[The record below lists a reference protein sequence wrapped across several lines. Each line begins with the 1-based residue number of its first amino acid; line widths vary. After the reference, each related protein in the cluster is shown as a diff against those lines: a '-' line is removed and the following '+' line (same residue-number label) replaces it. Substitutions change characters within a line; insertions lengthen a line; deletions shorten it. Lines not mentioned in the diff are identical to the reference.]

1 MSDRDSRAISDFATL
16 FGRFGIEAGFLIPT
30 PTGMD
35 KAIMD
40 ATWPLR
46 EYLSRTHFHDF
57 NSQGQGGDAKRIL
70 PISVIQSGEVVEGKI
85 SLYRPETKQGDPRIW
100 IYGLPKFADS
110 GDLLALIV
118 DSGRLLVVNCFKE
131 DVEGLLTDESTL
143 LGKIAAR
150 ANAIVPTA
158 TELLEK
164 LRNIGS
170 MGYVQTLRSG
180 DTGVGYTLETLLGI
194 RANSSKDPDFK
205 GIELKSGRL
214 GKRRTPAPR
223 SRTTLFSQIPDWKIS
238 PHNAQSALERFGY
251 MDPKKNR
258 LQLYCSVDTT
268 VNSLGFK
275 LDPRSAGDHLV
286 TVNSKPNPED
296 VFMWCMDQLRRSFSE
311 KHRETFWV
319 RARAEGRSTEE
330 RFHYVQASHTRNPT
344 LSTFE
349 RLLATGGICVDLT
362 MSAKQSSKVRDH
374 GYLFRVY
381 GQSFNELFPEVA
393 SHSLV

>member
-1 MSDRDSRAISDFATL
+1 MSDCDSSAISAFATL
-16 FGRFGIEAGFLIPT
+16 FGRFAVEAGFLIPT
-30 PTGMD
+30 QTGMG
-35 KAIMD
+35 KGIMD

-57 NSQGQGGDAKRIL
+57 NSQGQGGAAKRVVSIG
-70 PISVIQSGEVVEGKI
+70 VIQAGKAVEGKI
-85 SLYRPETKQGDPRIW
+85 SLYRPKTKQGDPRIW

-118 DSGRLLVVNCFKE
+118 ESGKLLVVNCFKE

-170 MGYVQTLRSG
+170 MGYVQTLRPG

-214 GKRRTPAPR
+214 RRTPAPR
-223 SRTTLFSQIPDWKIS
+223 TRTTLFSQIPDWKIS
-238 PHNAQSALERFGY
+238 PHTAQSALEKFGY
-251 MDPKKNR
+251 MDSKKNR

-286 TVNSKPNPED
+286 AVNSKLTPED

-319 RARAEGRSTEE
+319 RARAEGRSAAE

-362 MSAKQSSKVRDH
+362 MSAKLSSKVRDH

-381 GQSFNELFPEVA
+381 GRSFNELFPEVA